1 MSDFLWSENLIS
13 IFNNFLKKDKIPHTI
28 LLAGP
33 QKLGKKTFA
42 KTFAKY
48 LFFHQKEDFF
58 SFIQKKCQCKN
69 CEKIEKGKFPDFFE
83 ISPEK
88 EVISIE
94 KIRELREKISF
105 SSFSF
110 YKIAL
115 IDEAEKM
122 TREAASAFL
131 KILEEPRGKTIFF
144 LISSF
149 PSALL
154 KTILSRSEII
164 KFHPFSKEILLNFF
178 KKENENKK
186 FYQEKIELS
195 LGRPALL
202 KEFFL
207 DENKFL
213 LYNSYVE
220 KMGEL
225 RKMSPEE
232 KMSLGAEI
240 AQSKEKDMIMDL
252 MKVYFLDVIKI
263 KEGIENINFETKK
276 EKMKKSWEKFS
287 LDEIKEYL
295 KKIEKVHN
303 LALFSKVSKEF
314 LFEGLF
320 LSL

>member
-1 MSDFLWSENLIS
+1 M
-13 IFNNFLKKDKIPHTI
+13 
-28 LLAGP
+28 
-33 QKLGKKTFA
+33 
-42 KTFAKY
+42 
-48 LFFHQKEDFF
+48 
-58 SFIQKKCQCKN
+58 QKKCQCKN

-88 EVISIE
+88 EIISIE

-122 TREAASAFL
+122 TKEAASAFL
-131 KILEEPRGKTIFF
+131 KILEEPKGKTIFF

-164 KFHPFSKEILLNFF
+164 KFHPFSKKTLMNFF
-178 KKENENKK
+178 KNENEK

-202 KEFFL
+202 KDFFL

-225 RKMSPEE
+225 KKMSPEE

-240 AQSKEKDMIMDL
+240 AQHKEKDVIMDL

-263 KEGIENINFETKK
+263 KQGIENVNFETKK
-276 EKMKKSWEKFS
+276 EKMKKAWEKFS
-287 LDEIKEYL
+287 LNEIKEYL

>member
-1 MSDFLWSENLIS
+1 MSDFLWPESLLS
-13 IFNNFLKKDKIPHTI
+13 IFDNFLKKNKIPHTI

-42 KTFAKY
+42 KNFAKY

-58 SFIQKKCQCKN
+58 SFMQKECQCKD
-69 CEKIEKGKFPDFFE
+69 CEKMKKGKFPDFFE

-88 EVISIE
+88 EIISIE
-94 KIRELREKISF
+94 KIRELRKKISF

-110 YKIAL
+110 CKIVL

-122 TREAASAFL
+122 TKEAASAFL

-144 LISSF
+144 LVSSF
-149 PSALL
+149 PSTLL

-164 KFHPFSKEILLNFF
+164 KFHPFSKKNLINFF
-178 KKENENKK
+178 KNEDEK

-202 KEFFL
+202 KDFFL

-213 LYNSYVE
+213 LYNFYIE
-220 KMGEL
+220 KIGEL
-225 RKMSPEE
+225 KKMSSEE
-232 KMSLGAEI
+232 KMSLGMEI
-240 AQSKEKDMIMDL
+240 AQNKEKDVIIDL
-252 MKVYFLDVIKI
+252 IKVYFLDVIKI

-276 EKMKKSWEKFS
+276 EKMKKNWESFS
-287 LDEIKEYL
+287 LNKIKEYL

-303 LALFSKVSKEF
+303 LALFSKVSKGF